1 MHSLIQD
8 IRFCLR
14 RLRKSPG
21 FALTAILTL
30 ALGVGANVIVFSV
43 LNALVLRPLNV
54 PEPRNIYQVSRI
66 HAGWDS
72 QSYPDYV
79 DYRDKNTTFSS
90 LAAYSF
96 TGAGVTIPAS
106 GSQQASVTQL
116 WGYEASSNYFD
127 MLGIQPAQG
136 RFFHASDEHG
146 PNSVPYVVVSY
157 SFWHNRLNGDPRAI
171 GSVIDLDKHP
181 YTIVGVAPASFHG
194 IELMWWPDFW
204 FPMVNEKDLDG
215 SDYLSA
221 RNDQQ
226 IYVVGRLKAGVTPQ
240 QAAENLSAIA
250 RQLAK
255 IHPEDET
262 LDARLVHP
270 GLLGSGFGTPTR
282 AFLFGIMFMA
292 ILVLLAACA
301 NLASIFA
308 ARAADRSR
316 ELAIRLAI
324 GSSRWTMVRQLLTE
338 STIVALIGG
347 AVGTFVAAFLLQ
359 GLSRWQPLLNLPVHV
374 VVAPDPV
381 VFAVSLLLSLASG
394 VFFGLLPARQIW
406 KVDAAHA
413 MKSGPLTVSVFRRLT
428 LRDILL
434 AVQITI
440 CTLLVTASLVALRGM
455 ARSLH
460 ANFGF
465 NPQGVTLLDTDTS
478 MSGYSDDQTV
488 AIQKRLIQQA
498 QQIPGVLSVGAIDSV
513 PLGVDSSDSEVYRPD
528 VTDFRESN
536 SFADAMRYSVSPGYF
551 QAAGTH
557 MLQGRD
563 FTWHDDDK
571 APRVAIVNTTFA
583 RLISSGNKPA
593 IGQRFRR
600 SGDTI
605 YEIVGI
611 VEDGKYFNLAED
623 QKPAMFLPLS
633 QDTHSNFFLAVRS
646 QMLRNEIAP
655 SLQRLINGIDP
666 SLPYHI
672 HTWPQQLQFALFPSR
687 AATTAL
693 GIMGLLAAMLAVTG
707 IFGMAS
713 YSVTRRMKELG
724 IRVALGAQPVQLMR
738 AALARPVYLLIG
750 GSVAG
755 LILGVLAS
763 GVLAHIVYQATPHD
777 PVVLLGVVLTMLLL
791 GTLATFVPARR
802 AQSVDP
808 ARLLRE
814 E

>member
-14 RLRKSPG
+14 KLRKSPG

-30 ALGVGANVIVFSV
+30 ALGVGANVVVFSV
-43 LNALVLRPLNV
+43 LNALVLRPLNI
-54 PEPRNIYQVSRI
+54 PEPGSVYQVSRL

-127 MLGIQPAQG
+127 TLGIRPAAG

-146 PNSVPYVVVSY
+146 PNSVPYVVISY
-157 SFWHNRLNGDPRAI
+157 GFWHDRLNSDPRAI
-171 GSVIDLDKHP
+171 GTVIKLDKHP

-204 FPMVNEKDLDG
+204 FPMVNEIDLDG
-215 SDYLSA
+215 SDYLSV
-221 RNDQQ
+221 RSDHQ

-240 QAAENLSAIA
+240 QATENLSAIA

-255 IHPEDET
+255 IHPEDEG
-262 LDARLVHP
+262 LDARLVQP
-270 GLLGSGFGTPTR
+270 GLLGNGFGAPTR

-292 ILVLLAACA
+292 VLVLVAACA

-324 GSSRWTMVRQLLTE
+324 GSSRWYMVRQLLTE
-338 STIVALIGG
+338 SIIVALIGG
-347 AVGTFVAAFLLQ
+347 AAGTVIASSLLQ
-359 GLSRWQPLLNLPVHV
+359 TLSRWQPLVEYPVHV

-381 VFAVSLLLSLASG
+381 VYAVALLLSLASG
-394 VFFGLLPARQIW
+394 IFFGLLPARQIW
-406 KVDAAHA
+406 KIDASQA
-413 MKSGPLTVSVFRRLT
+413 MKTGPAAVALFRRLT

-460 ANFGF
+460 ANLGF
-465 NPQGVTLLDTDTS
+465 NPQGVTLLSTDTS
-478 MSGYSDDQTV
+478 MAGYSDDQSV
-488 AIQKRLIQQA
+488 ALQKRLTEQA
-498 QQIPGVLSVGAIDSV
+498 AQIPGVLSVGAIDSI
-513 PLGVDSSDSEVYRPD
+513 PLGINSSDSFVYRPD
-528 VTDFRESN
+528 TTDFRESN
-536 SFADAMRYSVSPGYF
+536 SVTDSMRYAVSPGYF
-551 QAAGTH
+551 KTAETH
-557 MLQGRD
+557 LLQGRD
-563 FTWHDDDK
+563 FTWHDDNK
-571 APRVAIVNTTFA
+571 SPNVAIVNTTFA
-583 RLISSGNKPA
+583 RIFFGNKPA
-593 IGQRFRR
+593 IGQRFKR
-600 SGDTI
+600 GNNQV

-611 VEDGKYFNLAED
+611 VEDGKYFNLAEGE
-623 QKPAMFLPLS
+623 KAAMFQPLA
-633 QDTHSNFFLAVRS
+633 QDTHSNFFLVVRT
-646 QMLRNEIAP
+646 QMLRAEVAP
-655 SLQRLINGIDP
+655 SLQRLIYGIDP
-666 SLPYHI
+666 NLPYYI
-672 HTWPQQLQFALFPSR
+672 NPWQQRLEFALFPSR
-687 AATTAL
+687 TATAAL

-724 IRVALGAQPVQLMR
+724 IRVALGAQPMQLMR
-738 AALARPVYLLIG
+738 AALARPVFLLLG
-750 GSVAG
+750 GSIAG

-791 GTLATFVPARR
+791 GIIATLVPARR

-808 ARLLRE
+808 ARLLRDE
-814 E
+814 